1 MCSTCGCGEGNVR
14 IEGVEPHSH
23 EHHHHHSHDHDHHD
37 HGHHHDHSHHGHDH
51 HHEHNATPA
60 NTVHK
65 YIDKSEQKHK
75 HNYET
80 HGQPIIVHHHYY
92 HNSGDVHLHFHND
105 TQLNETP
112 VFHEHHHGH
121 DDHHEHDHSHSHDHD
136 HAHDHSHEH
145 SHHHSHSHDHAHGH
159 DHDHD
164 HENEEQFSPVIENQ
178 NMHYGQGEAGT
189 HAPGISQKRMLKIE
203 MDVLD
208 KNNRIA
214 VHNREHFEQQNVL
227 ALNLV
232 SSPGSGKTT
241 LLTQTLKQ
249 LAQRVSCAVIE
260 GDQQTTNDADRIRET
275 GVPAIQVNTG
285 KGCHL
290 DAQMVHDATHQLGLQ
305 DNSVLFI
312 ENVGNLVCP
321 ASFDLGEKHKVAIL
335 SVTEGEDKPLKYPHM
350 FAAADLMIINKIDL
364 VPHLNIDVQACIE
377 SARRVNPNI
386 EIIAL
391 SATTGEGMEE
401 WLAWLESR
409 LCA

>member
-1 MCSTCGCGEGNVR
+1 MCSTCGCGEGNVS
-14 IEGVEPHSH
+14 IEGVAPHSH
-23 EHHHHHSHDHDHHD
+23 DHHHHSHDHDHHD
-37 HGHHHDHSHHGHDH
+37 HGHHHHGHHHGHDH

-80 HGQPIIVHHHYY
+80 HGQPIIIHHHHY
-92 HNSGDVHLHFHND
+92 HNSGDVHLHFYHD
-105 TQLNETP
+105 AQQNEAQ

-121 DDHHEHDHSHSHDHD
+121 DDDHH
-136 HAHDHSHEH
+136 AHSHEH
-145 SHHHSHSHDHAHGH
+145 THSHEHEHSHAHEH
-159 DHDHD
+159 S
-164 HENEEQFSPVIENQ
+164 HEHEEQFSPVIDND

-214 VHNREHFEQQNVL
+214 VHNREHFAQQNVL

-249 LAQRVSCAVIE
+249 LTQRVPCAVIE

-275 GVPAIQVNTG
+275 GVAAIQVNTG

-290 DAQMVHDATHQLGLQ
+290 DAQMVHDATHQLGLK
-305 DNSVLFI
+305 DNSILFI

>member
-1 MCSTCGCGEGNVR
+1 MCSTCGCGEGNVS
-14 IEGVEPHSH
+14 IEGVAPHSH
-23 EHHHHHSHDHDHHD
+23 DHHHHSHDHDHHD
-37 HGHHHDHSHHGHDH
+37 HGHHNHGHHHHHGHDH

-80 HGQPIIVHHHYY
+80 HGQPIIIHHHHY
-92 HNSGDVHLHFHND
+92 HNSGDVHLHFYHD
-105 TQLNETP
+105 AQQNEAQ
-112 VFHEHHHGH
+112 VFHEHHHGN
-121 DDHHEHDHSHSHDHD
+121 DDHH
-136 HAHDHSHEH
+136 AHSHEH
-145 SHHHSHSHDHAHGH
+145 THSHEH
-159 DHDHD
+159 
-164 HENEEQFSPVIENQ
+164 EEQFSPVIDND

-214 VHNREHFEQQNVL
+214 VHNREHFAQQNVL

-249 LAQRVSCAVIE
+249 LTQRVPCAVIE

-275 GVPAIQVNTG
+275 GVAAIQVNTG

-290 DAQMVHDATHQLGLQ
+290 DAQMVHDATHQLGLK
-305 DNSVLFI
+305 DNSILFI